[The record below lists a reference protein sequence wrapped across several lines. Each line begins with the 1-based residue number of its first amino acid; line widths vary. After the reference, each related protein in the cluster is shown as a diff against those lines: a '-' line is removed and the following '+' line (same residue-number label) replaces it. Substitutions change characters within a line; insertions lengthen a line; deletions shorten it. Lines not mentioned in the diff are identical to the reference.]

1 MEANLTLWRRVG
13 SWIDIKGRR
22 EGWLGFILM
31 RLTGIGLVVYLFLH
45 LYMLRLLWVGPE
57 AWNAFIELAH
67 APLFIFFDA
76 VMIFGLIYHA
86 LNGIRVGIL
95 GLGFA
100 TDKQAPLFWGV
111 FVLSFIL
118 TAASIAAIVAIG

>member
-1 MEANLTLWRRVG
+1 MEANLTLWKQVG
-13 SWIDIKGRR
+13 TWIDIKGRR

-57 AWNAFIELAH
+57 EWNAFIDLAH

-95 GLGFA
+95 GLGFG
-100 TDKQAPLFWGV
+100 TEKQAALFWGA

-118 TAASIAAIVAIG
+118 TAASIAGIVAIG